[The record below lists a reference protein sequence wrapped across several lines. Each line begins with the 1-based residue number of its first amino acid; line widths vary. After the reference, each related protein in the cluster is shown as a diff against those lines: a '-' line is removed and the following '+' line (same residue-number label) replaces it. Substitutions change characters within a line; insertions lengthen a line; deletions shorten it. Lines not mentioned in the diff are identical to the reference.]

1 MPNQLLRYAHVR
13 RADTLDDQ
21 KSAANIV
28 GADGA
33 SVTQE
38 DLQEYVLSQIKRI
51 IFGNSVGNWFSDFIG
66 DGILPLKDLSAAI
79 VSLFTPLQHRVLR
92 QLIHFIDEG
101 PAAGFPTGALKEILP
116 SGVPFPTTVIW
127 WEDVAKTKR
136 IVDKIITRNLN
147 QSPATIQWRMYA
159 VDGSTV
165 IETVVDT
172 LTYSGPFVTTRNR
185 AIF

>member
-1 MPNQLLRYAHVR
+1 MPNQLLRYGYVR
-13 RADTLDDQ
+13 RADALDDQ

-38 DLQEYVLSQIKRI
+38 DLQEYVLSQIKRV
-51 IFGNSVGNWFSDFIG
+51 IFGNNVGNWFSDFVG
-66 DGILPLKDLSAAI
+66 SGILSLKDISTAI
-79 VSLFTPLQHRVLR
+79 VSVFTPLQHRVLR

-101 PAAGFPTGALKEILP
+101 PAEGFPTGAVKEILP
-116 SGVPFPTTVIW
+116 AAAPFPTTVIW
-127 WEDVAKTKR
+127 WEDPAKTKR
-136 IVDKIITRNLN
+136 IVDKIITRNPN
-147 QSPATIQWRMYA
+147 QSPATIQWRMYD

-165 IETVVDT
+165 LATVLDT
-172 LTYSGPFVTTRNR
+172 LTYSGPFVLTRSR